1 MADTTTTIYSLVK
14 PEVGASADT
23 WGTKLNTTLDTLD
36 LLLATGTIKKGG
48 DIASASPLVIDT
60 DGDYFDVTGTT
71 GFAAMTVAAGRQ
83 FTLQFDGALLMTHH
97 ATNLDLPGEANI
109 TTVAGD
115 VAVFQSTVANQVQ
128 CISYTRAAG
137 TPVAIADDQVTYAK
151 IQNVADDERILGRV
165 SGADGVIE
173 ELTKA
178 QVLTFAN
185 VEDGADVTDATN
197 VGTVVN
203 GKQTIWIPANA
214 MTPTAS
220 NPCADVTAVE
230 TTSGRPDMMVLDFDD
245 GSDEHAQFTV
255 AFPKS
260 WNLGTVTFQAF
271 WCSTATD
278 TDGVA
283 WALQGVAMNDNETID
298 VAYGTAIVVTDDAQ
312 SAAEEL
318 YVTAESTAITIAGTP
333 ADDDLCFFRI
343 FRDVSDGND
352 DMAEDARLMGIKLFY
367 TTDALND
374 A

>member
-23 WGTKLNTTLDTLD
+23 WGRKLNTTLDTLD
-36 LLLATGTIKKGG
+36 LLLATGTAKKGG

-71 GFAAMTVAAGRQ
+71 GFAAMTVAVDRQ
-83 FTLQFDGALLMTHH
+83 FTLQFDGALIMTHH

-109 TTVAGD
+109 TTEAGD

-151 IQNVADDERILGRV
+151 IQNVADEARILGRV